1 MFFENE
7 NFVSIFENLHQIENH
22 STLAWKMVL
31 MMEYEQNVW
40 NMIIKLYFDQMST
53 TYFQD
58 HVKNKGNNV

>member
-1 MFFENE
+1 
-7 NFVSIFENLHQIENH
+7 
-22 STLAWKMVL
+22 